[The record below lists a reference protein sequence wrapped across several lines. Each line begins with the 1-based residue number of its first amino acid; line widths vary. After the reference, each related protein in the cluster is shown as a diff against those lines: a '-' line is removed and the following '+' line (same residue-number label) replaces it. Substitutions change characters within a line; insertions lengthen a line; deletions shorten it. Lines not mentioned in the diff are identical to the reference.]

1 MRMSL
6 LTHLLGPRSA
16 FDGGLYLPDRKAGLA
31 RRPIQTL
38 HPDGPLHVPLMVRR
52 DLATEAVVAPGERV
66 VTGQALS
73 RATNDQAV
81 GVHAPAA
88 GIIKSLE
95 RVWTVDDG
103 FLPGAIL
110 EPDGTSDKVPQHQG
124 WDDESIIVQLAE
136 CGVMCETP
144 RAPLHVVMRE
154 AIAAGVSDL
163 IVNAMETEPYL
174 TADLR
179 TLVEYPGRMIDA
191 TCELADALG
200 VSRAILA
207 VPYRHRR
214 VVRRLQS
221 EAMGRYVEIVALSNP
236 YPQCHPVMLLKAILD
251 REVAPGA
258 SVLSEDAVVL
268 PLAAVRRAADA
279 LLSDLPTTHALMT
292 VAGDAVEH
300 AGTYRVPVGT
310 PLSKLAHRVGI
321 VAPAGKAVY
330 GGPLTGRAL
339 GYEDAVVTVDS
350 NALLL
355 FGRADTT
362 RPVPCVRCGWCIEDC
377 PVGIDPPTLMRLETE
392 TTCSDDKRVAL
403 RACIECGLCSH
414 VCPSR
419 LPLSETI
426 IRNRVR
432 FAGADASGEGGT
444 RH

>member
-1 MRMSL
+1 MQMSL

-16 FDGGLYLPDRKAGLA
+16 FDGGLYLPDRKSGLA

-38 HPDGPLHVPLMVRR
+38 HPEGPLHVPLTVRR
-52 DLATEAVVAPGERV
+52 DLPTEPVVRKGDRV
-66 VTGQALS
+66 VLGQTLS

-81 GVHAPAA
+81 GVHAPCA
-88 GIIKSLE
+88 GHILALE

-103 FLPGAIL
+103 FLPGAVL
-110 EPDGTSDKVPQHQG
+110 LPDGSSDKVPQHQG

-136 CGVMCETP
+136 CGVVCDMP

-154 AIAAGVSDL
+154 AIAAGVTDL

-174 TADLR
+174 TSDLR

-207 VPYRHRR
+207 VPFRHRR

-221 EAMGRYVEIVALSNP
+221 EAAGRYVEIVPLSNP
-236 YPQCHPVMLLKAILD
+236 YPQCHPVMLLKAVLD

-268 PLAAVRRAADA
+268 PLATVRRASDA

-310 PLSKLAHRVGI
+310 PLARLAKRVGML
-321 VAPAGKAVY
+321 APATQGVY
-330 GGPLTGRAL
+330 GGPLTGSAF
-339 GYEDAVVTVDS
+339 GYEDAVVTHDS
-350 NALLL
+350 KALLL
-355 FGRADTT
+355 FGRADVA

-377 PVGIDPPTLMRLETE
+377 PVGIDPPALMRLETE
-392 TTCSDDKRVAL
+392 ATCSEQKRTAL

-426 IRNRVR
+426 IRNRIR
-432 FAGADASGEGGT
+432 FAGAESSPEGGT

>member
-1 MRMSL
+1 MKHSI

-31 RRPIQTL
+31 RRPIQTF
-38 HPDGPLHVPLMVRR
+38 HAEGPLHVPLTVRR
-52 DLATEAVVAPGERV
+52 DLLTETIVRVGDRV
-66 VTGQALS
+66 VLGQALS
-73 RATNDQAV
+73 RATNDQSV
-81 GVHAPAA
+81 GVHAPAS
-88 GIIKSLE
+88 GVITKIE
-95 RVWTVDDG
+95 RVWTVEDG

-110 EPDGTSDKVPQHQG
+110 APDGSNERMPQHQG

-136 CGVMCETP
+136 CGVVCDIP

-154 AIAAGVSDL
+154 AIAAGVTDL

-179 TLVEYPGRMIDA
+179 TLVEFPGRMIDA

-207 VPYRHRR
+207 VPFRHRR

-221 EAMGRYVEIVALSNP
+221 EAAGRYVEIVALSNP
-236 YPQCHPVMLLKAILD
+236 YPQCHPVMLLKAVLD

-258 SVLSEDAVVL
+258 SILSEDAVVL
-268 PLAAVRRAADA
+268 PLSTVRRASDA

-292 VAGDAVEH
+292 IAGDAVEH
-300 AGTYRVPVGT
+300 AGTYRVPIGT
-310 PLSKLAHRVGI
+310 PMSRLARRVG
-321 VAPAGKAVY
+321 VAVPAAQAVY
-330 GGPLTGRAL
+330 GGPLTGSAL
-339 GYEDAVVTVDS
+339 GYDDAVVTPDS
-350 NALLL
+350 KALLL
-355 FGRADTT
+355 FAKADAA

-377 PVGIDPPTLMRLETE
+377 PVGIDPPSLMRLESEMVCT
-392 TTCSDDKRVAL
+392 DQKRIAL
-403 RACIECGLCSH
+403 KACIECGLCSH

-426 IRNRVR
+426 IRNRIR
-432 FAGADASGEGGT
+432 FAGPEPSTEGGT

>member
-1 MRMSL
+1 MSI

-38 HPDGPLHVPLMVRR
+38 HPEGPLHIPLTVRR
-52 DLATEAVVAPGERV
+52 DLVTEAIVKPGDRV
-66 VTGQALS
+66 LAGQALS
-73 RATNDQAV
+73 RATNDQAI
-81 GVHAPAA
+81 GVHASAA
-88 GIIKSLE
+88 GLIQSLE
-95 RVWTVDDG
+95 RVWTVEEG
-103 FLPGAIL
+103 FLPGAVL
-110 EPDGTSDKVPQHQG
+110 VPDGSGEKIPQHQG

-136 CGVMCETP
+136 CGVVCESP
-144 RAPLHVVMRE
+144 CAPLHVVMRE

-221 EAMGRYVEIVALSNP
+221 EAAGRYVEIVALSNP

-258 SVLSEDAVVL
+258 SILSEDAVVL

-279 LLSDLPTTHALMT
+279 LLSDLPVTHALMT

-300 AGTYRVPVGT
+300 AGTYRVPIGT
-310 PLSKLAHRVGI
+310 PLSRLARRVGMF
-321 VAPAGKAVY
+321 APAAQAVY
-330 GGPLTGRAL
+330 GGPLTGSTL
-339 GYEDAVVTVDS
+339 GYEDAVVTS
-350 NALLL
+350 ESKALLL
-355 FGRADTT
+355 FGRADVS

-377 PVGIDPPTLMRLETE
+377 PVGIDPPSLMRLETE
-392 TTCSDDKRVAL
+392 SACSDSNRLAL

-419 LPLSETI
+419 LPLAETI
-426 IRNRVR
+426 IRNRIR
-432 FAGADASGEGGT
+432 FAGSESIPEGGT

>member
-1 MRMSL
+1 MQMSL

-38 HPDGPLHVPLMVRR
+38 HPEGPLHVPLTVRR
-52 DLATEAVVAPGERV
+52 DLTTEPVVRKGDRV
-66 VTGQALS
+66 VLGQALS

-81 GVHAPAA
+81 GVHAPCA
-88 GIIKSLE
+88 GEILSLE
-95 RVWTVDDG
+95 RVWTVEDG
-103 FLPGAIL
+103 FLPGAVL
-110 EPDGTSDKVPQHQG
+110 VPDGSSDKVPQHQG

-136 CGVMCETP
+136 CGVVCDMP
-144 RAPLHVVMRE
+144 RAPLHVVMRD
-154 AIAAGVSDL
+154 AIAAGVTDL

-207 VPYRHRR
+207 VPFRHRR

-221 EAMGRYVEIVALSNP
+221 EAAGRYVEIVALSNP
-236 YPQCHPVMLLKAILD
+236 YPQCHPVMLVKAILD

-258 SVLSEDAVVL
+258 SILSEDAVVL
-268 PLAAVRRAADA
+268 PLATVRRASDA
-279 LLSDLPTTHALMT
+279 ILSDLPTTHALMT

-310 PLSKLAHRVGI
+310 PLARLAKRVGML
-321 VAPAGKAVY
+321 APAAQAVY
-330 GGPLTGRAL
+330 GGPLTGSAF
-339 GYEDAVVTVDS
+339 GYEDAVVTHDS
-350 NALLL
+350 KALLL
-355 FGRADTT
+355 FGRADVS

-377 PVGIDPPTLMRLETE
+377 PVGIDPPALMRLETE
-392 TTCSDDKRVAL
+392 ATCSEPKRIAL

-426 IRNRVR
+426 IRNRIR
-432 FAGADASGEGGT
+432 FAGTESAPEGGT

>member
-1 MRMSL
+1 MSL

-16 FDGGLYLPDRKAGLA
+16 FDGGLYLPDRKASLA

-38 HPDGPLHVPLMVRR
+38 HPEGPLHVPLTVRR
-52 DLATEAVVAPGERV
+52 DLPTEPVVRPGDRV
-66 VTGQALS
+66 VLGQALS
-73 RATNDQAV
+73 RAANDQAV
-81 GVHAPAA
+81 GVHAPCA
-88 GIIKSLE
+88 GTIEALK
-95 RVWTVDDG
+95 RVWTVEDG

-110 EPDGTSDKVPQHQG
+110 SPDGSNERTRQHQG
-124 WDDESIIVQLAE
+124 WDNESIIVQLAE
-136 CGVMCETP
+136 NGVVCDTP

-154 AIAAGVSDL
+154 AISAGVTDL

-179 TLVEYPGRMIDA
+179 TLVEFPGRMIDT

-207 VPYRHRR
+207 VPFRHRR

-221 EAMGRYVEIVALSNP
+221 EAAGRYVEIVALSNP
-236 YPQCHPVMLLKAILD
+236 YPQCHPVMLLKAVLD

-258 SVLSEDAVVL
+258 SIFTEDAIVL
-268 PLAAVRRAADA
+268 PMATVRRASDA

-292 VAGDAVEH
+292 VAGDIVEH
-300 AGTYRVPVGT
+300 AGTYRVPIGT
-310 PLSKLAHRVGI
+310 RLSDLAKRVGL
-321 VAPAGKAVY
+321 VAPAAQVIY
-330 GGPLTGRAL
+330 GGPLTGSAF
-339 GYEDAVVTVDS
+339 GYEEAVVTPDS
-350 NALLL
+350 KALLL
-355 FGRADTT
+355 FGRADIS
-362 RPVPCVRCGWCIEDC
+362 RPVPCVRCGWCVEDC
-377 PVGIDPPTLMRLETE
+377 PVGIDPPALMRLETE
-392 TTCSDDKRVAL
+392 SVCSDQKRTSL

-426 IRNRVR
+426 VRNRIR
-432 FAGADASGEGGT
+432 FTGGDSATEGGT